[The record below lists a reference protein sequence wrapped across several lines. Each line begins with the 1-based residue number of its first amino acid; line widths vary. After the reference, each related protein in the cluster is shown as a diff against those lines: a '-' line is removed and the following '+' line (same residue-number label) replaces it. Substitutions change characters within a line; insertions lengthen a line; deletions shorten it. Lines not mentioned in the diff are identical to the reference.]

1 MSKFLMILIFCD
13 RPCVGQDDFFF
24 LGGDSLAGLAV
35 TKRLLE
41 WDGESRWPDDGVVDG
56 PLALCYL
63 QQYSTL
69 QDYVNHLEQSG
80 IGDLWR
86 RKGASS
92 EYRKIDHSDS
102 EHDSPRNHVS
112 RRNGSSETKIEAE
125 SSLTKRLD
133 DLPDSVISSVR
144 KLRAAAANGDLVTV
158 LNLLAASADPNGC
171 LRASPDK
178 IEDAVFTGV
187 PPLHAAANQG
197 HHEVRILSLLF
208 EMDEKCSQNA
218 ACTHFSAAALSFSYP
233 AQQLFP
239 CARGG
244 AAGGGGAARR
254 RRPPQ
259 RQDVLL
265 PAHPGALRGP
275 RRLRHGA
282 RAAPRRRRRPPLPRQ
297 EPAHGEPPPP
307 PAPPA

>member
-1 MSKFLMILIFCD
+1 MILIFCD

-208 EMDEKCSQNA
+208 GMDEKCSQNA
-218 ACTHFSAAALSFSYP
+218 ACAHLRGSAQLLLPRSAAFS
-233 AQQLFP
+233 LR
-239 CARGG
+239 ARGSG
-244 AAGGGGAARR
+244 RWWRR
-254 RRPPQ
+254 CST
-259 RQDVLL
+259 
-265 PAHPGALRGP
+265 PAPAPTP
-275 RRLRHGA
+275 RCSSTS
-282 RAAPRRRRRPPLPRQ
+282 APRRTARPAPAPTRRSRGSSPP
-297 EPAHGEPPPP
+297 APP
-307 PAPPA
+307 PAPATRADSR